1 MSSLANKIQKY
12 INELLSNSKE
22 GYIELQRNK
31 LAEQFVCVP
40 SQINYV
46 LRTRF
51 TVKQGYVIETQQ
63 GGGGYLRIIKLS
75 LKNEQFLNL
84 DETINQNVSEHGATE
99 LIKRLC
105 NEKILTH
112 REMLIIKALIQRET
126 LEEGLNRDEIRA
138 RLIKAMLITL
148 LRQEFQEN

>member
-12 INELLSNSKE
+12 INELLANSKE

-51 TVKQGYVIETQQ
+51 TVTQGYMVETQQ

-75 LKNEQFLNL
+75 LRNEKFLKL
-84 DETINQNVSEHGATE
+84 DETINQSVSEHGAME
-99 LIKRLC
+99 LIKRLYD
-105 NEKILTH
+105 EKILNL
-112 REMLIIKALIQRET
+112 REMLIMKALIQRET
-126 LEEGLNRDEIRA
+126 LKEGLNNDEIRA

-148 LRQEFQEN
+148 LRQEFQQN

>member
-1 MSSLANKIQKY
+1 MSSLANRIQKY
-12 INELLSNSKE
+12 INELLANSKE

-51 TVKQGYVIETQQ
+51 TVKQGYMIETQQ

-75 LKNEQFLNL
+75 LRKGQFLNL
-84 DETINQNVSEHGATE
+84 DETINQSVSEYGAME
-99 LIKRLC
+99 LIKRLYD
-105 NEKILTH
+105 EKILTH
-112 REMLIIKALIQRET
+112 REMLIMKALIPREI
-126 LEEGLNRDEIRA
+126 LKEGLSGDEMRA

-148 LRQEFQEN
+148 LRREFQQN

>member
-12 INELLSNSKE
+12 INELLANSRE
-22 GYIELQRNK
+22 GYIVLQRSK

-51 TVKQGYVIETQQ
+51 TIKQGYMVESQQ

-75 LKNEQFLNL
+75 LTNEQFLNL
-84 DETINQNVSEHGATE
+84 DEAVNESVSEHGAIE
-99 LIKRLC
+99 LIKRLYD
-105 NEKILTH
+105 EKILTS
-112 REMLIIKALIQRET
+112 RETLIMRALIQRET
-126 LEEGLNRDEIRA
+126 LKEGLNRDEMRA
-138 RLIKAMLITL
+138 KLIKTMLITL
-148 LRQEFQEN
+148 LRQEFQQN

>member
-1 MSSLANKIQKY
+1 MSSLANKIQNY
-12 INELLSNSKE
+12 INELLTGSEK
-22 GYIELQRNK
+22 GYVELQRNK

-51 TVKQGYVIETQQ
+51 TVKQGYVVETRQ

-75 LKNEQFLNL
+75 LRNEQFLNL
-84 DETINQNVSEHGATE
+84 DETINQSVSEHGAMG
-99 LIKRLC
+99 LIKRLYD
-105 NEKILTH
+105 EKILTH

-126 LEEGLNRDEIRA
+126 IKEGLSEDEIRA
-138 RLIKAMLITL
+138 SLIKAMLITL
-148 LRQEFQEN
+148 LRQEFQQN